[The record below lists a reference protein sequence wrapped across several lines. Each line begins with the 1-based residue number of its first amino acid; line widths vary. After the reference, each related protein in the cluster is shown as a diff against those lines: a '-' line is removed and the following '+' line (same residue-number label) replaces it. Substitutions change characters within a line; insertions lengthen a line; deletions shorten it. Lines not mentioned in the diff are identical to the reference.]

1 MAKSKKEKRSKKEKD
16 EEVLSPQEE
25 LKRLLNKIEKI
36 GDKVIAIK
44 EKITNEASAVLPL
57 EPGAVK
63 NSSAERSPPV
73 MVDAVQTIQGAS
85 SEDAESMQKGESSG
99 QNPDIIVDESQE
111 DSAVIQETPE
121 SSHMEVDP
129 DQDWQDIVSTQLHF
143 RALVQLSSFS
153 RWSIRR
159 TEKRF
164 PRLMH
169 CTCRP
174 RAGVQEKVLYIYTH
188 VTLIYVS
195 TSVSKIGIDK

>member
-16 EEVLSPQEE
+16 EEALSPQEE

-57 EPGAVK
+57 ESGAVK

-99 QNPDIIVDESQE
+99 KDPDIIVDESQD
-111 DSAVIQETPE
+111 DSAVIQETPDGSNE

-129 DQDWQDIVSTQLHF
+129 DQDWQDIVST
-143 RALVQLSSFS
+143 
-153 RWSIRR
+153 
-159 TEKRF
+159 
-164 PRLMH
+164 
-169 CTCRP
+169 
-174 RAGVQEKVLYIYTH
+174 
-188 VTLIYVS
+188 
-195 TSVSKIGIDK
+195 